1 MESDYLQEVSTIK
14 TSLVLAL
21 FSILITPPTLGAKR
35 DFKSIANEQPNASY
49 NPFHIRVKVG
59 AGLPELQVAGMD
71 IQRTI
76 HASKNIKKFHGRKRI
91 KFNCQNFARNNRN
104 NDLLKTPY
112 LLASLNS
119 STGLISFN
127 DHKYH
132 GEIHVVSNPKTEGCD
147 VVNELPLDTYIS
159 SLLSREMNSAWPIE
173 ALKAQAV
180 AARSYAVH
188 KILSKQV
195 SRGYGHEAYYDLE
208 NSEKHQ
214 VSGNFFDAT
223 AKTAKASLLTKGEV
237 LVATDG
243 KVVPTFFHASCGGH
257 TLRPEQVWEN
267 PISGYNNVIC
277 DSCSE
282 KSAWDGD
289 IDTERLQKFISWMQK
304 KNFLPKDI
312 VVKNFTFLPSSEKS
326 NNVRLYLNDKP
337 YIVKK
342 SHFRRYFG
350 RKIISSNNFK
360 STFNKKTKNLTVHG
374 KGLGHGVGMCQ
385 VGAKRMADKKVTYKE
400 ILAHYFP
407 GLKLVKLY

>member
-1 MESDYLQEVSTIK
+1 MFSIRILLSFLLY
-14 TSLVLAL
+14 LVLFVAPS
-21 FSILITPPTLGAKR
+21 FGAKR
-35 DFKSIANEQPNASY
+35 EFKNIEKTSSSQQY
-49 NPFHIRVKVG
+49 NPFNIRVKVG
-59 AGLPELQVAGMD
+59 AALPELQVAGMD
-71 IQRTI
+71 IERVI
-76 HASKNIKKFHGRKRI
+76 YASNNTKKFVGRKRI
-91 KFNCQNFARNNRN
+91 KFNCQNFSRNNKGH
-104 NDLLKTPY
+104 DLLKNRY

-119 STGLISFN
+119 STGLLSFN
-127 DHKYH
+127 EHKYQ

-159 SLLSREMNSAWPIE
+159 SLLSREMNSSWPIE

-195 SRGYGHEAYYDLE
+195 SRGYGEEAYYDLE

-223 AKTAKASLLTKGEV
+223 ARTAKASQSTRGEV
-237 LVATDG
+237 LVAKDG

-267 PISGYNNVIC
+267 PISGYGNVRC
-277 DSCSE
+277 EACAN
-282 KSAWDGD
+282 KNAWDGEVD
-289 IDTERLQKFISWMQK
+289 KERTEKFVSWLQKKEIIS
-304 KNFLPKDI
+304 KNVEIKTF
-312 VVKNFTFLPSSEKS
+312 VFLPSDEKS
-326 NNVRLYLNDKP
+326 NIVRLYINDRP
-337 YIVKK
+337 YLIKK
-342 SHFRRYFG
+342 SHFSRYFG
-350 RKIISSNNFK
+350 RKLVGSNNFK
-360 STFNKKTKNLTVHG
+360 LTYNKVKKAMSITG

-385 VGAKRMADKKVTYKE
+385 IGAKRMADKNITYKE